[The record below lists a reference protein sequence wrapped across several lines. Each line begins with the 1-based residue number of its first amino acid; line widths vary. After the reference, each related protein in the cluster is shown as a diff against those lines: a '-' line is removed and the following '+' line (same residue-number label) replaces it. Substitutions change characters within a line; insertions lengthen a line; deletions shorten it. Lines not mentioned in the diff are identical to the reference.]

1 MSPNHLRTPL
11 IVSTLQETPF
21 MLDSVSW
28 VSAMVSCCL
37 SYWRMYSFVVLNCLK
52 FAWRCKRYL
61 KLPRIRTKMEVRLKW
76 EELSGRKLAETV
88 QPGYAA
94 LSRASRRLPMSRGHK
109 LTLGTN
115 ARESR
120 LARRRRRR
128 RTALSCDASGGLKNA
143 GLHLYWLGCIARVFP
158 KQESCVWSQPCFW
171 RGFFCEMWRRVIW

>member
-1 MSPNHLRTPL
+1 
-11 IVSTLQETPF
+11 
-21 MLDSVSW
+21 MLDSVCW
-28 VSAMVSCCL
+28 VSVVPCCL

-52 FAWRCKRYL
+52 FARRCKRYL
-61 KLPRIRTKMEVRLKW
+61 KLRWIRTKMAVRLKW

-88 QPGYAA
+88 QRGYAT

-128 RTALSCDASGGLKNA
+128 RTALSCDASGGLKTA
-143 GLHLYWLGCIARVFP
+143 VLRLYWLGCIARVFRN
-158 KQESCVWSQPCFW
+158 KESCVTS
-171 RGFFCEMWRRVIW
+171 